1 LLIFGTA
8 SSTSG
13 LVIYSLFLTR
23 CYTFVSGQ
31 VDSQLQIT
39 GSILQPNI
47 SGNIKISQ
55 GEAYLPHDKGGTPT
69 NRFPSKHSGLPT
81 AGVSRVFAS
90 RYVSRFLNSESA
102 SSRTKVSQSSG
113 SGITLH
119 VYLFSL

>member
-1 LLIFGTA
+1 LHPPPPALL
-8 SSTSG
+8 
-13 LVIYSLFLTR
+13 YSLFLTW
-23 CYTFVSGQ
+23 CYTFDSGQ

-55 GEAYLPHDKGGTPT
+55 GEAYLPHDKGGTPAS
-69 NRFPSKHSGLPT
+69 NRFPSNQSGLPT

-102 SSRTKVSQSSG
+102 SSRTTVSQSSG
-113 SGITLH
+113 SGIIIH
-119 VYLFSL
+119 AHQFSLSFF

>member
-1 LLIFGTA
+1 
-8 SSTSG
+8 
-13 LVIYSLFLTR
+13 
-23 CYTFVSGQ
+23 
-31 VDSQLQIT
+31 LQIT

-69 NRFPSKHSGLPT
+69 SNSFPSNHSGLPT

-102 SSRTKVSQSSG
+102 SSRTKSSQSSG
-113 SGITLH
+113 SGIITTCLS
-119 VYLFSL
+119 V